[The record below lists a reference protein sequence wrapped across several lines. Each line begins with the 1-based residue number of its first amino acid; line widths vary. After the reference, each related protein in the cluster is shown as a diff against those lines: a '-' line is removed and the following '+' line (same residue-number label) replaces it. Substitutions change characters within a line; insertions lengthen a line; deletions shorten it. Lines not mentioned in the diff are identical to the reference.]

1 MSTIKT
7 MVRGAYDI
15 QKLRIQMGNRI
26 VMNYKAKLGQ
36 EPSKPESELG
46 TEEKK
51 IIDLMRINY
60 KKITDG
66 VIGDLPSKKNFKGN
80 EVISEYSEL
89 CLVDQYIG
97 LEQSEIKSFKQLE
110 KSLLEYPIYTEFLLK
125 VKGCGAAMSGVIIS
139 EINIANAKYASS
151 LWKYAG
157 LDVINV
163 IENGI
168 ESTEGRCRKKQH
180 LVESTY
186 TDREGEEKVKMGIS
200 FNPFLKTKLTGVLAA
215 SFLKCK
221 SPYSDIYYNYRNR
234 LDNHPKHKD
243 KTKLHKMNMSK
254 RYMIKRFLVDLY
266 ANWRALEGLEV
277 HPEYSEGKLGI
288 VHTGD

>member
-1 MSTIKT
+1 MSTIRT
-7 MVRGAYDI
+7 MVRGVYDI

-26 VMNYKAKLGQ
+26 VMNYKSKLGQ
-36 EPSKPESELG
+36 EPSMPESELG
-46 TEEKK
+46 SEEKK

-89 CLVDQYIG
+89 CLIDQYLG
-97 LEQSEIKSFKQLE
+97 LEQSELKSFKQLE
-110 KSLLEYPIYTEFLLK
+110 KSLHDYPIYTEFLK
-125 VKGCGAAMSGVIIS
+125 NVKGCGAAMSGVIIS
-139 EINIANAKYASS
+139 EFDIHRSKYASS

-157 LDVINV
+157 LDVVHVPDGDNI
-163 IENGI
+163 IE
-168 ESTEGRCRKKQH
+168 EGRGRKKAH

-186 TDREGEEKVKMGIS
+186 KDSEGNEKTKVGIT
-200 FNPFLKTKLTGVLAA
+200 FNPFLKTKLVGVLAA

-221 SPYSDIYYNYRNR
+221 SPYSEIYYNYRNR

-243 KTKLHKMNMSK
+243 KTKMHKMNMSK

-266 ANWRALEGLEV
+266 ANWRALEELEV

-288 VHTGD
+288 VHSGD